1 MPQVSQGSLLQG
13 TFSSGQHL
21 RFQNQNTL
29 NFIPHSATFQLRDV
43 GPSLRLR
50 ASGHRTPLSVH
61 TRPLLSTCHHS
72 CP

>member
-13 TFSSGQHL
+13 TLSSGQHL
-21 RFQNQNTL
+21 RFQNQTTL

-43 GPSLRLR
+43 EPSLRLHV
-50 ASGHRTPLSVH
+50 SGHRRPFSVH
-61 TRPLLSTCHHS
+61 TRPLLSTFHDC